1 MSNDIGNKIQILEA
15 RLIGKNESSE
25 SIDKQPFDKSRPG
38 SGRRPENLGEFA
50 PRNRGGL
57 NLPVRGFQG
66 LPSRIEPETENK
78 LRTIMKRSG
87 ILCIDG
93 KEYQTD
99 IRDLE
104 DQGELGNGTSGQ
116 VVKMLHIESKTII
129 AVKQMRRTGNE
140 EENKRIIM
148 DLDVVLK
155 SHDCPYIVRCLGCF
169 ITQTDVWICME
180 LMASCFDKLQKKS
193 NLPVPE
199 EILGKVTVATV
210 KALAY
215 LKDKHGVIHRDV
227 KPSNILIDEKGVIKL
242 CDFGI
247 SGRLVDSKAKTRS
260 AGCAA
265 YMAPERI
272 DPKKPE
278 YDIRADVWSLGITL
292 VELATGS
299 FPYKGCKTDFEVL
312 TKVLESDPP
321 SLPTDQGFSV
331 EFQDFVKKCLTKN
344 SHRRP
349 KYPELLRQPFLKRY
363 EDQYV
368 DVPSWFSSVM
378 DKAGLKSHSRLS
390 PSHLQSEAHR
400 TIVAP
405 SSIPNYQPSS
415 SRSSH
420 RHQLSPSSIS
430 PLGGSTNAVSAAA
443 GVSEI
448 QGEEVRLSENL
459 KKSSPKE
466 ENGRDATP
474 SLSRTSSVAG
484 ADFKNAQNSPDNHD
498 VVSEMN
504 KMYRSSPFMHNRTD
518 INDYGSPRRESV
530 LSNFGNKFIRNMT
543 TSPFAQ
549 KKVTNQTRQLERQ
562 NHMEA
567 LRNQTRPSDA
577 TDENGYANLYGSD
590 SPLPLRKSS
599 LVQQDPSAYLPGN
612 TSPIVLQRF
621 YHQQSQLREKQLE
634 EEKKLQQQ
642 HQQQYHHQENTNPFH
657 SDILKYQTIQQ
668 QQRQHVPN
676 VGVMNPFHEHH
687 HHLQQY
693 NNHHRGLDDKNLSH
707 RSQQHQFN
715 ANSPKHQYL
724 FSSCSNGK
732 KNSIQPASSGF
743 YSTGDHRPD
752 PTTVRESYS
761 PRMENSL
768 YSSSPRGRSSPSA
781 HYNGTATG
789 DGIKD
794 DTGWFNSI
802 AGVVKRRFA
811 SYMKLHLASGDRGE
825 KERGR
830 ISSNPST
837 VHSTPTH
844 STNPFLVQERA
855 PLPMQPPSPH
865 VLGGVDR
872 RHRSPDP
879 PPRYNRGQSPLVLR
893 RNLYELGQYPPGS
906 PMMPR
911 RYLSSSPPVPPPRRG
926 SESVPGS
933 PQHFRTRIH
942 YTPEPQRRF
951 YRHIDQ

>member
-1 MSNDIGNKIQILEA
+1 MSNDIGKIGSKIQILED
-15 RLIGKNESSE
+15 RLSGKNESGE
-25 SIDKQPFDKSRPG
+25 SMDKQPFDKSRPG
-38 SGRRPENLGEFA
+38 SGRRPDNLGEFGRGRK
-50 PRNRGGL
+50 PGGL
-57 NLPVRGFQG
+57 DLPVGGFQI
-66 LPSRIEPETENK
+66 LHSRIEPETENK
-78 LRTIMKRSG
+78 LKTIMKRSG

-93 KEYQTD
+93 KEYKTD
-99 IRDLE
+99 IKDLE
-104 DQGELGNGTSGQ
+104 DKGELGNGTSGQ
-116 VVKMLHIESKTII
+116 VVKMRHVESDTII

-155 SHDCPYIVRCLGCF
+155 SHDCPFIVRCLGCF

-180 LMASCFDKLQKKS
+180 LMATCFDKLQKKS

-199 EILGKVTVATV
+199 DILGKVTVATV

-331 EFQDFVKKCLTKN
+331 DFQDFVIKCLTKN

-349 KYPELLRQPFLKRY
+349 KYPELLRQPFLKYY
-363 EDQYV
+363 EDHYV

-378 DKAGLKSHSRLS
+378 EKTGLKSHRRLS
-390 PSHLQSEAHR
+390 SSHLQSEAHR

-405 SSIPNYQPSS
+405 SSIPNYHESS
-415 SRSSH
+415 SSSSH
-420 RHQLSPSSIS
+420 RHQVSPSPIS
-430 PLGGSTNAVSAAA
+430 PPSKPPAASSCAADNGGCTSVERDVEEHRKLEDLYS
-443 GVSEI
+443 G
-448 QGEEVRLSENL
+448 GEPSGNFTVDEGDFNL
-459 KKSSPKE
+459 P
-466 ENGRDATP
+466 R
-474 SLSRTSSVAG
+474 
-484 ADFKNAQNSPDNHD
+484 NAQDNYN

-504 KMYRSSPFMHNRTD
+504 KMYRSSPFMQRRREIGD
-518 INDYGSPRRESV
+518 FGSPRKESMMGS
-530 LSNFGNKFIRNMT
+530 LGHTFIRNMT
-543 TSPFAQ
+543 TTPFAQ
-549 KKVTNQTRQLERQ
+549 KKISNQARQHQLEA
-562 NHMEA
+562 M
-567 LRNQTRPSDA
+567 RNQTRPPDG
-577 TDENGYANLYGSD
+577 DENGFGNLYIPD

-599 LVQQDPSAYLPGN
+599 ALAQEHGQMRLPGN

-621 YHQQSQLREKQLE
+621 YHQQSQLRERQLE
-634 EEKKLQQQ
+634 EEVKL
-642 HQQQYHHQENTNPFH
+642 HQENTNPFH
-657 SDILKYQTIQQ
+657 SDILKYQTIQ
-668 QQRQHVPN
+668 RSHVPN
-676 VGVMNPFHEHH
+676 VGVMNPFHEHQYH
-687 HHLQQY
+687 QY
-693 NNHHRGLDDKNLSH
+693 NHRGIDKSH
-707 RSQQHQFN
+707 APHADSQKQ
-715 ANSPKHQYL
+715 HQYL
-724 FSSCSNGK
+724 FNSCSNGK
-732 KNSIQPASSGF
+732 KNSVQPSSLGF
-743 YSTGDHRPD
+743 YPTGDFRAEAEDFRPD
-752 PTTVRESYS
+752 HNVYS
-761 PRMENSL
+761 N
-768 YSSSPRGRSSPSA
+768 SPRGRNSPSGLI
-781 HYNGTATG
+781 NGLG
-789 DGIKD
+789 SCDGIKD
-794 DTGWFNSI
+794 DT
-802 AGVVKRRFA
+802 GVVKRRFA
-811 SYMKLHLASGDRGE
+811 SYMKLHLASGERGE
-825 KERGR
+825 KSRGR
-830 ISSNPST
+830 PTVNSNPST
-837 VHSTPTH
+837 VYNTPTH
-844 STNPFLVQERA
+844 TSNNPFLVQERA
-855 PLPMQPPSPH
+855 PIPIQPPSPH
-865 VLGGVDR
+865 ILSGVDR

-879 PPRYNRGQSPLVLR
+879 PPRYNRGQSPLLLR
-893 RNLYELGQYPPGS
+893 RNLYELGQVPPGS
-906 PMMPR
+906 PIMPR